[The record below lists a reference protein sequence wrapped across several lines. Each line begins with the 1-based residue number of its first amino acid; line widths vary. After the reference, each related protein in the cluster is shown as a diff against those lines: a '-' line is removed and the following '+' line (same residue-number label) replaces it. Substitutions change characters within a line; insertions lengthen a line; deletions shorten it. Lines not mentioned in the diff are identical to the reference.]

1 MYPGVISLG
10 VNEIM
15 AQISKRYALFF
26 MENEDQLQATIL
38 HMPWQL
44 SYHGMCI
51 RVAWLDC

>member
-26 MENEDQLQATIL
+26 MENDDQVQATLL
-38 HMPWQL
+38 HMSWQL
-44 SYHGMCI
+44 MCKS
-51 RVAWLDC
+51 VVWLDR